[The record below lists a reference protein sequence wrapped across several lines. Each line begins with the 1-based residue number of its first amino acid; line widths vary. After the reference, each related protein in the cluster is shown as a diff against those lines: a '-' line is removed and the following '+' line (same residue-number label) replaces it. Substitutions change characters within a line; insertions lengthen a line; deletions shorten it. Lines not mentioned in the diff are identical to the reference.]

1 MTDGGVCMFLG
12 IPRKEEH
19 YIFSMVK
26 EATNVGLIFA
36 EIHVEEDIVV
46 YASN

>member
-1 MTDGGVCMFLG
+1 MTDGGVSMLLG

-19 YIFSMVK
+19 NIFSMVK

-36 EIHVEEDIVV
+36 EIHVEDIVV